1 MECSGVGRMK
11 IAGVGVGEVGW
22 EGRDGSGLVNKAWAG
37 LDCRESAAQKGCS
50 TDEER
55 KPHYITCPRSLPY

>member
-1 MECSGVGRMK
+1 MKIVGLGVGKLGCR
-11 IAGVGVGEVGW
+11 GW
-22 EGRDGSGLVNKAWAG
+22 GGRDGSGLVKMAWAG

-55 KPHYITCPRSLPY
+55 KPQHYITCLRSFPY